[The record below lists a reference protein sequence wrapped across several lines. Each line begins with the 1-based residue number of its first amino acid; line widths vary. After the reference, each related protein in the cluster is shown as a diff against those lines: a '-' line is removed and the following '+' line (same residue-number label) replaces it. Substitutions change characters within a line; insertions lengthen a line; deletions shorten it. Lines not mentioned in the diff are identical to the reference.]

1 MSGLNDEGSDMRSS
15 VNKEAASPK
24 EEGWKGC
31 PVILLGGNALYRRA
45 LQSVLGSQV
54 RLRGENSFF
63 FSGFSTADE
72 IQANLGDLSDLQR
85 QSVIILFFDEG
96 HEFSFLLRN
105 IKHVESIFSSPKIV
119 LISDNRNKSYIY
131 RCIECGVCAYILP
144 DLSEDHL
151 IDCIKVVASG
161 QMVFPSHIYAFD
173 IENRRPRSEPGSN
186 IERVMA
192 APWINEKEAK
202 ILACLASGL
211 SNKEISRLM
220 ELSDPA
226 TKLAVRKLLTKIGA
240 KNRVQGAVWAKQNGY
255 AFEVQPA

>member
-1 MSGLNDEGSDMRSS
+1 MRNS

-24 EEGWKGC
+24 EVGQKGC

-45 LQSVLGSQV
+45 LQSVLDSQAHS
-54 RLRGENSFF
+54 RGENSFH

-72 IQANLGDLSDLQR
+72 IQANLGDLPYLQR

-96 HEFSFLLRN
+96 HEFSFLIHN
-105 IKHVESIFSSPKIV
+105 IKSVESIFDSPKIV

-131 RCIECGVCAYILP
+131 RCIESGVCAYILP

-151 IDCIKVVASG
+151 IDCIKVIASG
-161 QMVFPSHIYAFD
+161 QMVFPSHIYSFD
-173 IENRRPRSEPGSN
+173 VGNRRRRSESVSN
-186 IERVMA
+186 PERIMA

-202 ILACLASGL
+202 ILACLASGM

-220 ELSDPA
+220 ELSDPT
-226 TKLAVRKLLTKIGA
+226 TKLAVRKLLIKIGA

-255 AFEVQPA
+255 AFEIQPA